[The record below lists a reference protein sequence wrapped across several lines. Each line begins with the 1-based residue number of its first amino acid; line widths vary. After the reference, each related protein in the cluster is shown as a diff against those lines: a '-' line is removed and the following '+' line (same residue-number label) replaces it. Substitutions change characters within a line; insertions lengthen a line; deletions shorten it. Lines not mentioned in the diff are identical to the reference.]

1 MTETILYLISNAV
14 HLYAVF
20 MLFKA
25 VLGESRLSPLT
36 EKLTYVAYYA
46 VNCSVYL
53 FTDSSLLN
61 LISNLV
67 PMLIIMLQYRRPLR
81 TMVFLT
87 LALAAVG
94 MMIDWI
100 VSVIAGSSILATS
113 NTLQSIAFLGLA
125 FVFRALFVKDESGIG
140 ISTEAFLPILSIFT
154 TIVIAVMIGPDID
167 IKGLFIAASL
177 LIIDL
182 LMIYTYDKL
191 IDKMRLQITL
201 KSIEN
206 ANKTYRD
213 QLEIMNISQSKL
225 RFLRHDMKNHLAVL
239 SHLIQSNEP
248 SQALEYIGRMNESL
262 SAGTSFISTGVP
274 ELDGLI
280 NYKIAL
286 ANERGIA
293 FRCELAFPEQ
303 TGIDVFDLT
312 ALLGNLLDNALDASK
327 RAQSP
332 QIELTAGV
340 KRGYLS
346 IIVSNRIDS
355 SVLES
360 NPKLMTTK
368 GDKLSHGLGTR
379 SVRQICEKYDGSLDH
394 YERDGLFVA
403 DILLKIPNRN

>member
-25 VLGESRLSPLT
+25 VLGESRLAPFA

-53 FTDSSLLN
+53 FTDSTLLN

-67 PMLIIMLQYRRPLR
+67 PMFLLMLQYRRPLR
-81 TMVFLT
+81 TMIFLT

-100 VSVIAGSSILATS
+100 IYVIAGNSILVAS
-113 NTLQSIAFLGLA
+113 NTLQSVAFLGLA
-125 FVFRALFVKDESGIG
+125 FVFRSFFVKDDSGFG
-140 ISTEAFLPILSIFT
+140 VSAEALLPIVSIFT

-167 IKGLFIAASL
+167 IRALFIASSL
-177 LIIDL
+177 LVIDL

-191 IDKMRLQITL
+191 IDRMRLQMTL
-201 KSIEN
+201 RNIEN
-206 ANKTYRD
+206 TNKTYRD

-225 RFLRHDMKNHLAVL
+225 RYVRHDMKNHLIVL
-239 SHLIQSNEP
+239 GHLIQNNEP
-248 SQALEYIGRMNESL
+248 DQALEYISRMNESL
-262 SAGTSFISTGVP
+262 SADTSFVSTGVP

-280 NYKIAL
+280 NYKIAS
-286 ANERGIA
+286 ANDSGIA
-293 FRCELAFPEQ
+293 FRCNLAFPEQ

-312 ALLGNLLDNALDASK
+312 ALLGNLLDNALDAS
-327 RAQSP
+327 RHAQSP

-379 SVRQICEKYDGSLDH
+379 SVRQICEKYDGSLDY
-394 YERDGLFVA
+394 YELDGLFVA

>member
-1 MTETILYLISNAV
+1 MSAE
-14 HLYAVF
+14 
-20 MLFKA
+20 
-25 VLGESRLSPLT
+25 
-36 EKLTYVAYYA
+36 
-46 VNCSVYL
+46 
-53 FTDSSLLN
+53 
-61 LISNLV
+61 
-67 PMLIIMLQYRRPLR
+67 
-81 TMVFLT
+81 
-87 LALAAVG
+87 AL
-94 MMIDWI
+94 
-100 VSVIAGSSILATS
+100 
-113 NTLQSIAFLGLA
+113 
-125 FVFRALFVKDESGIG
+125 
-140 ISTEAFLPILSIFT
+140 LPIVSIFT

-167 IKGLFIAASL
+167 IRALFIASSL
-177 LIIDL
+177 LVIDL

-191 IDKMRLQITL
+191 IDRMRLQMTL
-201 KSIEN
+201 RNIEN
-206 ANKTYRD
+206 TNKTYRD

-225 RFLRHDMKNHLAVL
+225 RYVRHDMKNHLIVL
-239 SHLIQSNEP
+239 GHLIQNNEP
-248 SQALEYIGRMNESL
+248 DQALEYISRMNESL
-262 SAGTSFISTGVP
+262 SADTSFVSTGVP

-280 NYKIAL
+280 NYKIAS
-286 ANERGIA
+286 ANDSGIA
-293 FRCELAFPEQ
+293 FRCNLAFPEQ

-312 ALLGNLLDNALDASK
+312 ALLGNLLDNALDAS
-327 RAQSP
+327 RHAQSP